1 MRLSFLT
8 LPRGNALGDA
18 LRHKSAARRNFLI
31 GLGPSISPDEK
42 KPRNDQVV
50 RGFFLGFY
58 RPAAARRASARSVF
72 SQVKAVKVSSPTVI
86 STGIRPKWP

>member
-1 MRLSFLT
+1 T
-8 LPRGNALGDA
+8 LQRGNALGDA
-18 LRHKSAARRNFLI
+18 QRHKSAARRIFLI

-58 RPAAARRASARSVF
+58 RPAA
-72 SQVKAVKVSSPTVI
+72 
-86 STGIRPKWP
+86 